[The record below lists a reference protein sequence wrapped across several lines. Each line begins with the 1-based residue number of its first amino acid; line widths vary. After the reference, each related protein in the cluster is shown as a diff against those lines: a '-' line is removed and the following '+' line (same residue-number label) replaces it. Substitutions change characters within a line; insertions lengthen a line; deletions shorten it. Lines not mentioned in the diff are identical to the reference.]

1 MRFIPCHWLLCL
13 HQTFACNVT
22 SHVSCICGGWRVL
35 ILFVALRKET
45 TNVCWI
51 LLCVDKY
58 DIIRHPLNVINPQ
71 HHHHCPWLLS
81 RQCFIKFMC
90 HRSIDLSG
98 FATIHKA
105 CLSPPPLS
113 LLYFTI
119 PSLYTWATSS
129 SSTTCD
135 WTVNKLSIFS
145 ACTPMSM
152 RVVGTPLGE
161 DRRTCK
167 WMAPIYQH

>member
-105 CLSPPPLS
+105 CLSPPLFHSSTLLS
-113 LLYFTI
+113 PVSTPEPPAAVALHATERSINSLYF
-119 PSLYTWATSS
+119 LHARLWA
-129 SSTTCD
+129 CG
-135 WTVNKLSIFS
+135 WLEL
-145 ACTPMSM
+145 P
-152 RVVGTPLGE
+152 
-161 DRRTCK
+161 
-167 WMAPIYQH
+167 